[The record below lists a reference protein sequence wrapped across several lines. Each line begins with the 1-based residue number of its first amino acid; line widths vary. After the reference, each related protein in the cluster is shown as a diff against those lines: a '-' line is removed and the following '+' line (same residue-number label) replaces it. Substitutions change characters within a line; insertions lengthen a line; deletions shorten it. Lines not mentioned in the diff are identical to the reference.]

1 MPDKGLM
8 DLTRLED
15 GKTGCVAE
23 IRGGASAS
31 QKLHAIG
38 IVPGRALEKIS
49 KAFMKGPV
57 VVIVGTTRIAIGHGL
72 AKKIFITPIPSSRP

>member
-1 MPDKGLM
+1 MPDKGIM
-8 DLTRLED
+8 DLTRLGD

-23 IRGGASAS
+23 IRGGVSAN

-38 IVPGRALEKIS
+38 IVPGRVLGKLS

-57 VVIVGTTRIAIGHGL
+57 VVSVGTTRVAIGHGL
-72 AKKIFITPIPSSRP
+72 AKKIFITPVPTSRS